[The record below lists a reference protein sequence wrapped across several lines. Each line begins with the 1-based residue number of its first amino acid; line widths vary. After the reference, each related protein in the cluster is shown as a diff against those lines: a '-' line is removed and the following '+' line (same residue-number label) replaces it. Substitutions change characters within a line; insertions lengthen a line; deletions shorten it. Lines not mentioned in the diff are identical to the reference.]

1 MRLIKT
7 ILGFLFNQLKLISPL
22 FLQSSNLKKIFN
34 YYKVPDLFETSGQ
47 PNNKQLISIANGGYE
62 AVINL
67 APNTTIEG
75 RIINEAIKNLYN
87 KGIKNIKSVNRS
99 VKEINISDSY
109 KILSSPLSNLHSS
122 LEDVDIVIASS
133 TTELPII
140 GKGAIENSLSKRG
153 AKPLLLIDLA
163 VPRNIEEE
171 VKDIERVYLYS
182 IDDIEKITQDNLGQ
196 RKIEAEKALNMIVR
210 ETQAVMLELKDVDF
224 KSSLNRE
231 IINLLDSL
239 SDEELVSFH
248 MENNHKDLI
257 INILKNNAFYN
268 DSFESIKKI
277 NLVDRHIVNSMVK
290 RYFDA

>member
-1 MRLIKT
+1 MRKT
-7 ILGFLFNQLKLISPL
+7 LS
-22 FLQSSNLKKIFN
+22 KIF
-34 YYKVPDLFETSGQ
+34 
-47 PNNKQLISIANGGYE
+47 
-62 AVINL
+62 
-67 APNTTIEG
+67 
-75 RIINEAIKNLYN
+75 IIKA
-87 KGIKNIKSVNRS
+87 IKNIKSVNRS

-239 SDEELVSFH
+239 SDEELASFH

-268 DSFESIKKI
+268 DSFESIRKI